1 MFCALCYAVIMRRK
15 DREITDFA
23 RICQILDQAAF
34 LTLSLIDD
42 GVPYTVPVNF
52 GWRADGDHHVQIFI
66 HGATTGKKID
76 CLNACAAVSFC
87 AVSFSR
93 VGPGE
98 RPCDWTNFYGSV
110 CGNGTAAIVTDADE
124 KKEALLRILKKY
136 GYDGPNNIPAP
147 MLQKTAVIKID
158 VHHLTGKAHADA
170 ENE

>member
-1 MFCALCYAVIMRRK
+1 MRRK

-42 GVPYTVPVNF
+42 GVPYSVPVNF

-76 CLNACAAVSFC
+76 CITACAAVSFC
-87 AVSFSR
+87 AVSFSHI
-93 VGPGE
+93 GPGE
-98 RPCDWTNFYGSV
+98 RACDWTNFYGSV
-110 CGNGTAAIVTDADE
+110 CGSGTAAIVTDTDE

-136 GYDGPNNIPAP
+136 GYDGSNDIPAP
-147 MLQKTAVIKID
+147 MLQTTAVIRID
-158 VHHLTGKAHADA
+158 AHHLTGKAHADA
-170 ENE
+170 GNE